1 MKNESEFQNAP
12 LTVEFDNHDDI
23 FKIIRSITA
32 TKMFETDNQ
41 AAKFSIGL
49 KMFSE
54 VMLKNRNHEL
64 FADFRPAFGQFI
76 KKLKNQPQKP

>member
-1 MKNESEFQNAP
+1 
-12 LTVEFDNHDDI
+12 
-23 FKIIRSITA
+23 
-32 TKMFETDNQ
+32 MFETDNQ